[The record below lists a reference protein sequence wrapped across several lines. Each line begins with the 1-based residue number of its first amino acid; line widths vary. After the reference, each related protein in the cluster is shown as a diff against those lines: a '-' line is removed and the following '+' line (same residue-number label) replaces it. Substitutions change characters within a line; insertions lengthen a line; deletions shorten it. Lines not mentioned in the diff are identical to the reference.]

1 MAVGEPLGS
10 EAPTLKRSCG
20 LDGIDDGNDL

>member
-1 MAVGEPLGS
+1 VVVDEPLGS
-10 EAPTLKRSCG
+10 EVPTWKRSCG